1 MGLWEKLEKYQLCIY
16 YNQGEKGLLISPA
29 VAEVEAQ
36 QPIVVK
42 HEKATDVEDINR
54 QLEALK
60 RDNVID
66 ADWTEKD

>member
-1 MGLWEKLEKYQLCIY
+1 MALKDDT
-16 YNQGEKGLLISPA
+16 
-29 VAEVEAQ
+29 Q